1 MFHNNNGRASH
12 GTFFKP
18 CAQVPW
24 PCAWA
29 MAAMRVLHE
38 QTLHQIEYLCIKC
51 GRRGLFCVPR
61 MPEVPSRRF
70 RILNFEFL
78 DCNGPFRFFLKLH
91 LPPLIAHL
99 PPARCRSSSSK
110 RKGTSDR
117 DAGAPVHYK
126 QRRSCI
132 VSQNANRSQ
141 TEEATRRTLVFY
153 LRLVV
158 TTAYCSRRKETPVCG
173 ASQREKKKL
182 HGLLQRATVFLCTDN
197 DVSLYGVHQRR
208 CSSLRRAK
216 QRCFSL
222 RRVQTV
228 LFRYV
233 FNKKHCCSVTTVFR
247 DSPNTIVS
255 IPAYKTTMF
264 GNGLSSM
271 PCLVLVKQ
279 HCFDTRI
286 SNNNV
291 L

>member
-1 MFHNNNGRASH
+1 MR
-12 GTFFKP
+12 T
-18 CAQVPW
+18 
-24 PCAWA
+24 
-29 MAAMRVLHE
+29 RVLLLASMHTV
-38 QTLHQIEYLCIKC
+38 QY
-51 GRRGLFCVPR
+51 
-61 MPEVPSRRF
+61 
-70 RILNFEFL
+70 RIQ
-78 DCNGPFRFFLKLH
+78 C
-91 LPPLIAHL
+91 IAHL
-99 PPARCRSSSSK
+99 PPARCASSSSK

-216 QRCFSL
+216 QRC
-222 RRVQTV
+222 
-228 LFRYV
+228 
-233 FNKKHCCSVTTVFR
+233 C
-247 DSPNTIVS
+247 S
-255 IPAYKTTMF
+255 IPCDK
-264 GNGLSSM
+264 
-271 PCLVLVKQ
+271 
-279 HCFDTRI
+279 
-286 SNNNV
+286 
-291 L
+291 

>member
-1 MFHNNNGRASH
+1 M
-12 GTFFKP
+12 
-18 CAQVPW
+18 
-24 PCAWA
+24 
-29 MAAMRVLHE
+29 
-38 QTLHQIEYLCIKC
+38 
-51 GRRGLFCVPR
+51 
-61 MPEVPSRRF
+61 
-70 RILNFEFL
+70 
-78 DCNGPFRFFLKLH
+78 
-91 LPPLIAHL
+91 
-99 PPARCRSSSSK
+99 
-110 RKGTSDR
+110 
-117 DAGAPVHYK
+117 HYK

-182 HGLLQRATVFLCTDN
+182 HGLLQRTTVFLCTDN

-216 QRCFSL
+216 QRCCSIPCDKQRCFSL

-233 FNKKHCCSVTTVFR
+233 VNKKHCCSVTTVFR

-279 HCFDTRI
+279 HCFDTSI